1 MEYTVNEWQ
10 QELSRRFGPRCE
22 DYKFICP
29 HCGRINQGIEFFEA
43 GAKTD
48 DIAQCCIG
56 RFVKGTGCD
65 WAAYGLFGTLQRG
78 DVVIMPDGKRRM
90 VFAMAPTQNAITGEH
105 VKWGGKVTGE

>member
-29 HCGRINQGIEFFEA
+29 HCGRINQGSEFFEA

-56 RFVKGTGCD
+56 RFAKGTGCD

-90 VFAMAPTQNAITGEH
+90 VFAMAPKDAKAGEFM
-105 VKWGGKVTGE
+105 VVAP